1 MADVIH
7 RCGRRKQTNPKRK
20 NVETEGVEPATK
32 VQKTDEEKSDVHD
45 SSSHVNMIHD
55 TATDNHDNTEPQK
68 NVTTEV
74 VSTPD
79 VKSSIVDTTPP
90 ISTKSDIPT
99 TMADQKCTDDEKL
112 RQYLHQTN
120 TVVIYPEAVSDGE
133 DGDNDEDDEDKANT
147 SQELEN
153 CFSIDEDIVLNCAHC
168 DLTFS
173 RFNILRDHMREVHP
187 DLPIK
192 YLCPKCD
199 EAFLLKS
206 HLDKHLAMHSPT
218 SQSCNI
224 CNKTFANVYRLQ
236 RHMISHDEST
246 DLRKF
251 KCPECGK
258 AFKFKHHLKEHIRIH
273 SGEKPFQ
280 CPNCSKRFS
289 HSGSYS
295 SHMTSKKCWVM
306 NQNRACPST
315 VESASSTIRPGI
327 STTMHSYPHP
337 MMHFEPMKPGIPAY
351 YSPAGARF
359 LPMYHHTIRPV
370 MTSLLPHTLSIQHS
384 TPHPS
389 SMVMATK
396 QISPDVN
403 SNTKVVT
410 VDTNVTKEE
419 PVFDKK
425 ESTPTL
431 TSGPQTTVETYKCK
445 FCCEIFASA
454 VDCHQHERYMCKKD
468 EHNTSS
474 NASSDESKTNQSTS
488 SEVITSDEKSSET
501 LSCRFC
507 DEVFNSPVSLHQH
520 ERYICKLNKD
530 LVQRMSDGS
539 PRNSPSSSMSDHSH
553 ILSIASASPET
564 ESEDQDDKD
573 DNALNDS
580 KKFRMRSLISDEQLH
595 VLKSFYSINPRPRKY
610 ELIRIGNEIGF
621 PKRVVQVWFQNMR
634 ARDRRRGKEVP
645 YFPSMA
651 RFKRDSPSHSI
662 SDSRSSTP
670 AILPVAAHGGS
681 KKISNTA
688 PTFEQPLDLSTRPA
702 PAHSNRSSPA
712 SCITPPTSSHE
723 VLNLSVK
730 PEGQPSVSS
739 KPDME
744 YAKKLLSD
752 SLKDSMFMKT
762 PPHKYPMDG
771 KLQSSAIYKY
781 MQQEGLFPGYFVG
794 NPTITTAPSMIQQAP
809 VHTRIIPTCEPAIIT
824 SSHPMYHHHHY
835 SRPDTN
841 NITISLQQK
850 VHLAINKIHQARN
863 TPKHDDDDSQS
874 DSSSSSDSYHDR
886 SQYNGVH
893 FDAAMEHATHN
904 LATLAEVS
912 LADRANLTLDSEI
925 KLKRMRK
932 KSWRQVERDYLES
945 EEIQL
950 DLDDAMLDEDHPYRK
965 KRRSWKNHR
974 MEADDGLYGCDQ
986 CKKMFSKQSSLARH
1000 KYEHS
1005 GARPFN
1011 CEICHKAFK
1020 HKHHLTEHRRLHS
1033 GEKPF
1038 QCKKCGKRFSHSGSY
1053 SQHMNHRYKYCKP
1066 TREEFNCS
1074 I

>member
-1 MADVIH
+1 MNIYDVYFIF
-7 RCGRRKQTNPKRK
+7 T
-20 NVETEGVEPATK
+20 
-32 VQKTDEEKSDVHD
+32 
-45 SSSHVNMIHD
+45 
-55 TATDNHDNTEPQK
+55 
-68 NVTTEV
+68 
-74 VSTPD
+74 
-79 VKSSIVDTTPP
+79 
-90 ISTKSDIPT
+90 
-99 TMADQKCTDDEKL
+99 
-112 RQYLHQTN
+112 
-120 TVVIYPEAVSDGE
+120 
-133 DGDNDEDDEDKANT
+133 
-147 SQELEN
+147 EN
-153 CFSIDEDIVLNCAHC
+153 CFGLDEDVILKCAHC

-173 RFNILRDHMREVHP
+173 RFNVLRDHMRDIHP
-187 DLPIK
+187 DLPVK

-306 NQNRACPST
+306 NQNRTCPPS
-315 VESASSTIRPGI
+315 VETTSSAIRPGI
-327 STTMHSYPHP
+327 NTTMHSYPHP
-337 MMHFEPMKPGIPAY
+337 MMHFDPLKPGIPAY

-359 LPMYHHTIRPV
+359 LPMYPVSHHAIRPV
-370 MTSLLPHTLSIQHS
+370 MTSLLPQSLAIPQS
-384 TPHPS
+384 TATPS
-389 SMVMATK
+389 HFVMATK

-410 VDTNVTKEE
+410 TESSTIKQE
-419 PVFDKK
+419 PVVEKK
-425 ESTPTL
+425 ETNNEPVATPQ
-431 TSGPQTTVETYKCK
+431 PVVMETYKCK
-445 FCCEIFASA
+445 FCCEIFTSA
-454 VDCHQHERYMCKKD
+454 VNCHQHERYMCKKD
-468 EHNTSS
+468 EITTSS

-488 SEVITSDEKSSET
+488 SEAVTSDEKCNET

-520 ERYICKLNKD
+520 ERYICKLNRD
-530 LVQRMSDGS
+530 VGQRISDGS

-553 ILSIASASPET
+553 ILSIASGSPET

-595 VLKSFYSINPRPRKY
+595 VLKSYYSINPRPRKY

-651 RFKRDSPSHSI
+651 RFKRDSPSHSF

-670 AILPVAAHGGS
+670 AILSVHPVAAHGGS
-681 KKISNTA
+681 KKVSNTA
-688 PTFEQPLDLSTRPA
+688 SRSGEQPLDLSTKPA
-702 PAHSNRSSPA
+702 PAHSNSSSPA
-712 SCITPPTSSHE
+712 SCLTPPATSQHRDE

-730 PEGQPSVSS
+730 PETSFSHSRP
-739 KPDME
+739 KPNME
-744 YAKKLLSD
+744 HATKLLGD

-762 PPHKYPMDG
+762 PSHRYPMDG

-781 MQQEGLFPGYFVG
+781 MQQEGLFPGYFLG
-794 NPTITTAPSMIQQAP
+794 NPVVTTTPSMIHQAP
-809 VHTRIIPTCEPAIIT
+809 PHSHTKIIPTCEPAIIT
-824 SSHPMYHHHHY
+824 SSHPMYHPY

-850 VHLAINKIHQARN
+850 VHLAISKIHQARN
-863 TPKHDDDDSQS
+863 APKHDDDDSQS
-874 DSSSSSDSYHDR
+874 DSSCSSDSFPDSHR
-886 SQYNGVH
+886 PQYNGIH

-912 LADRANLTLDSEI
+912 LADRANLNAENDI
-925 KLKRMRK
+925 KMKRMRK
-932 KSWRQVERDYLES
+932 KSWRQVERDYVC
-945 EEIQL
+945 I
-950 DLDDAMLDEDHPYRK
+950 
-965 KRRSWKNHR
+965 
-974 MEADDGLYGCDQ
+974 LY
-986 CKKMFSKQSSLARH
+986 F
-1000 KYEHS
+1000 
-1005 GARPFN
+1005 
-1011 CEICHKAFK
+1011 
-1020 HKHHLTEHRRLHS
+1020 
-1033 GEKPF
+1033 
-1038 QCKKCGKRFSHSGSY
+1038 
-1053 SQHMNHRYKYCKP
+1053 
-1066 TREEFNCS
+1066 
-1074 I
+1074 